1 MGTYF
6 IPRNTK
12 GETRFFKIFSVK
24 ALIYTVVM
32 AIPGIILK
40 TFVFDPLKFGL
51 AGWITLGIFG
61 LIGFILGTFKMP
73 ALTIAPVFKAT
84 SGEGIDDI
92 LLRYI
97 KFKTKEKKIYIYGKE
112 KK

>member
-12 GETRFFKIFSVK
+12 GETRLFKIFSVK

-32 AIPGIILK
+32 AIPGLLLK
-40 TFVFDPLKFGL
+40 VLIFNTLGFAL
-51 AGWITLGIFG
+51 AGWIVVGVFG
-61 LIGFILGTFKMP
+61 LIGFIVGTFKIP
-73 ALTIAPVFKAT
+73 NLTFAPLFKICA
-84 SGEGIDDI
+84 GENIDDI
-92 LLRYI
+92 ILRYI
-97 KFKTKEKKIYIYGKE
+97 KFRSKDRKIYIYGKE

>member
-12 GETRFFKIFSVK
+12 GETRLFKIFSVK

-32 AIPGIILK
+32 VIPGLLLK
-40 TFVFDPLKFGL
+40 LLVFDTLGFGL
-51 AGWITLGIFG
+51 AGWIAMGVFG
-61 LIGFILGTFKMP
+61 AIGFVVGTFKIP
-73 ALTIAPVFKAT
+73 NLTLAPIFKVCA
-84 SGEGIDDI
+84 GENIDDI
-92 LLRYI
+92 ILRYI
-97 KFKTKEKKIYIYGKE
+97 KFRTKDKKIYIYGKE

>member
-12 GETRFFKIFSVK
+12 GETRLFKIFSVK

-32 AIPGIILK
+32 AIPGFILK
-40 TFVFDPLKFGL
+40 LLVFNTLGFAF
-51 AGWITLGIFG
+51 AGWIVVAVFG
-61 LIGFILGTFKMP
+61 LIGFIVGTFKIP
-73 ALTIAPVFKAT
+73 NLTFAPLFKVCA
-84 SGEGIDDI
+84 GENIDDI
-92 LLRYI
+92 ILRYI
-97 KFKTKEKKIYIYGKE
+97 KFKTKDRKIYIYGKE